1 MISGLIG
8 KKIGMTSVFGPD
20 GGPIPVTVIQVGPCH
35 VMQIKTKDK
44 EGYPALQLGFEDK
57 RAQKVKKP
65 DVGHAKKANTP
76 PKKILREVPVHA
88 HDKDSYTLGQEI
100 RVEQVFAAGD
110 MVDVTGTS
118 IGKGFAGVMKRYHM
132 KGADATHGSHE
143 SFRGGGSIGSATT
156 PGRVLKGKHMAGR
169 MGNERVTILS
179 QKVVQVRPEDNAL
192 LVQGAV
198 PGYDSNYVIVRKAVK
213 AKAAK
218 KEKAA

>member
-20 GGPIPVTVIQVGPCH
+20 GAPIPVTVIQVGPCH

-76 PKKILREVPVHA
+76 PKKILREVPIPA
-88 HDKDSYTLGQEI
+88 NDQDSYSLGQEI
-100 RVEQVFAAGD
+100 RVEQVFAAGE

-118 IGKGFAGVMKRYHM
+118 LGKGFQGVMKRHHM

-156 PGRVLKGKHMAGR
+156 PGRVLKGKKMAGR

-179 QKVVQVRPEDNAL
+179 QKVIQVRPEDNAL
-192 LVQGAV
+192 LVEGAV
-198 PGYDSNYVIVRKAVK
+198 PGHKQNYVIVRKAVK
-213 AKAAK
+213 KTHQKAKAA
-218 KEKAA
+218 